1 MYTWNR
7 NGLPDRDQACGC
19 QGDEGGRRMD
29 REFGIRGCNLVY
41 IGWVNNKVILYSTRN
56 CIQCPVINQKEKEYE
71 MNTHTHIYM
80 YNWITSKL
88 SQHYKSTILQLKKEK
103 RGPAYGRSI
112 DRARSPESK
121 PRPSPIGLALRQR
134 SQWPSRRA
142 LTSPSQIQGSG

>member
-29 REFGIRGCNLVY
+29 REFGIRGCKLVY

-71 MNTHTHIYM
+71 MGLFVKCIFPKCKRTHM
-80 YNWITSKL
+80 KKKL
-88 SQHYKSTILQLKKEK
+88 GKH
-103 RGPAYGRSI
+103 
-112 DRARSPESK
+112 
-121 PRPSPIGLALRQR
+121 
-134 SQWPSRRA
+134 
-142 LTSPSQIQGSG
+142 